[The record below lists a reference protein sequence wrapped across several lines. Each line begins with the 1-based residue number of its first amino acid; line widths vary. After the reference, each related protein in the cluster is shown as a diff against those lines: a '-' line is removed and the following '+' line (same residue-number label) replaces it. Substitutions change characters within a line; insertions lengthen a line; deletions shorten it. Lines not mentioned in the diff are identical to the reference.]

1 MTPSLI
7 IGARNKNKK
16 HTFHSEGWCVSFACV
31 MKIYQAVICIL
42 AAATSLVLCS
52 CSSSGGGVALPVSNV
67 QPASK
72 SMSELYSEVRVTV
85 DMVPKGQ
92 HGRRDV
98 RSMSPRYITIHST
111 RNFDRGATAL
121 KHAEAMGNG
130 AFTSRKLIGGN
141 RTGYLTWHYTV
152 DQSLA
157 VQHLPRT
164 EQGEHADFDGPGNN
178 SSIGI
183 EMCENAGNDL
193 TATLDRTAKL
203 TAWLMHKHGVPLNNV
218 VPHYHWPRKLITPAR
233 KACPQILLDHGVPGK
248 KWKRFLALVDRYYKS
263 IAT

>member
-1 MTPSLI
+1 
-7 IGARNKNKK
+7 
-16 HTFHSEGWCVSFACV
+16 
-31 MKIYQAVICIL
+31 MKISQAAICIL
-42 AAATSLVLCS
+42 VAATTSLVLCS
-52 CSSSGGGVALPVSNV
+52 CSSSGGGAELPVSNPE
-67 QPASK
+67 PASK
-72 SMSELYSEVRVTV
+72 SMSELYKEVRVTV

-98 RSMSPRYITIHST
+98 RYLSPRYITIHST

-157 VQHLPRT
+157 VQHLPHN

-203 TAWLMHKHGVPLNNV
+203 AAWLMHKHRIPLDNV
-218 VPHYHWPRKLITPAR
+218 VPHYHWPRDLITPAH

-248 KWKRFLALVDRYYKS
+248 KWKRFLALVDRHYKS
-263 IAT
+263 IATGNPIT